1 MLNFLTPSLHFDKN
15 SSKGVE
21 THFLKCYNLATQG
34 KCDKSITK
42 QESKETACSESKGGH
57 PFEKADKKIWARM
70 DAILCIHLYPLVYKT
85 SGEHKQTLPRHAH
98 GTR

>member
-1 MLNFLTPSLHFDKN
+1 M
-15 SSKGVE
+15 
-21 THFLKCYNLATQG
+21 ATQG

-42 QESKETACSESKGGH
+42 QDFNDDACSERKGGH

>member
-34 KCDKSITK
+34 KYDKSITK

-57 PFEKADKKIWARM
+57 PFEKADKKIWTRM
-70 DAILCIHLYPLVYKT
+70 DAVLRIHLPALVRKA
-85 SGEHKQTLPRHAH
+85 SGKHQ
-98 GTR
+98 